1 MPFVAATAA
10 TLPAR
15 ACSHTWLAASCLS
28 APTASPSPAPC
39 SPLCALRQ
47 LSLEGCRSVALLD
60 GGLAAA
66 APFLSSLTSLN
77 LQGCSSLTDAGLAKM
92 GCLTALASL
101 NLSECPGE

>member
-1 MPFVAATAA
+1 
-10 TLPAR
+10 
-15 ACSHTWLAASCLS
+15 
-28 APTASPSPAPC
+28 
-39 SPLCALRQ
+39 
-47 LSLEGCRSVALLD
+47 VALLD